1 MKNVLIT
8 GGNSGIGYATAKL
21 CKEKGY
27 EVTIIGRDPE
37 RVGKASEELN
47 VTGLIANVANIED
60 LKKVASGFLESGLD
74 ALINNAGVTRVAS
87 LSENTESLYNEIF
100 NTNIRGPMMLSQ
112 FLLPALEKRKGCIT
126 NISSAIVRNG
136 IPNATLYAATKGAI
150 EAFSRS
156 LAIELAKTG
165 VRVNAVAPGAVKTPL
180 ITKLDI
186 PQEQIKEFVTFQENN
201 LIPMGRYAKPEE
213 IAHVIVAQIEA
224 SYVTGAVWNADG
236 GVDAQ

>member
-1 MKNVLIT
+1 
-8 GGNSGIGYATAKL
+8 
-21 CKEKGY
+21 
-27 EVTIIGRDPE
+27 
-37 RVGKASEELN
+37 
-47 VTGLIANVANIED
+47 
-60 LKKVASGFLESGLD
+60 
-74 ALINNAGVTRVAS
+74 
-87 LSENTESLYNEIF
+87 
-100 NTNIRGPMMLSQ
+100 MLSQ

-150 EAFSRS
+150 EAFSRC